1 MVTSGTMSTVLIS
14 HRACVLHEIS
24 PGHPE
29 CPQRIDAINDQLKKQ
44 DVFDHLHHED
54 ARPADRSHLLL
65 AHSEAYIDF
74 IHKQAP
80 STGWV
85 ELDADT
91 AMNPHTLEA
100 SLCAAGAGVQAVDLV
115 MNKTVDN
122 AFCLVRPP
130 GHHAEKIQAMGFCF
144 FGSIAIAARH
154 AIKQYGLERVA
165 IVDFDVHHGN
175 GTEDIVDGDEKIL
188 FCSSFQHPLYPGGYR
203 DNVKHQRVNVPL
215 AAGTGSADFRAA
227 ITDHWL
233 PALDAFAPEMVFVSA
248 GFDAH
253 LEDPLAGLALQD
265 ADYAWVTSKL
275 MELADKHAGGRLV
288 SMLEGGYALPALA
301 RSATAHVRGL
311 MRL

>member
-1 MVTSGTMSTVLIS
+1 MSTVLIS

-44 DVFDHLHHED
+44 DVYDHLRHED
-54 ARPADRSHLLL
+54 ATPADWSHLLL

-203 DNVKHQRVNVPL
+203 DNVKLQRVNVPL

-227 ITDHWL
+227 ITDRWL

>member
-1 MVTSGTMSTVLIS
+1 MSTVLIS

-44 DVFDHLHHED
+44 DVYDHLRHED
-54 ARPADRSHLLL
+54 ATPADWSHLLL

-203 DNVKHQRVNVPL
+203 DNVKLQRVNVPL

-233 PALDAFAPEMVFVSA
+233 PALDAFAPDMVFVSG

-265 ADYAWVTSKL
+265 ADYAWVTNKL